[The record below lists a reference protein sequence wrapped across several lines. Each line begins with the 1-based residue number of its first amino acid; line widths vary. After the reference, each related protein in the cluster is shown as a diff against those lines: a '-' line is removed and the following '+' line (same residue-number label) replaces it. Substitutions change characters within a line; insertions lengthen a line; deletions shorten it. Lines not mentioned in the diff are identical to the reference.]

1 MFSALVDEDVNV
13 LLRSTVGQLEDALHE
28 SQDLLAKRDQELRML
43 REEVEKYKQQLAKE
57 IVSKTK
63 IAQALDESER
73 QARERDILMQQW
85 QLDLRECTQQKERA
99 EKMLL
104 DERKKSSKT
113 AESLL
118 QIREQLN
125 NNQKEA
131 EQLKSQLAQLR
142 KKPSSSSSSSSSS
155 PIIKGRQGNSG
166 AGMDGSHVVFLRQS
180 IYHYLTGYHADEQV
194 RAIISMLDFTP
205 EERKQVYAKQQ
216 ERKTRGYS

>member
-1 MFSALVDEDVNV
+1 MNA
-13 LLRSTVGQLEDALHE
+13 LLRSTVSQLEDALHE

-43 REEVEKYKQQLAKE
+43 REEVGRYKQQLAKE

-73 QARERDILMQQW
+73 QARERDILMQQC
-85 QLDLRECTQQKERA
+85 QLDLRECTQQKDHA

-125 NNQKEA
+125 SNQKEA

-142 KKPSSSSSSSSSS
+142 TKPSSSSSSSSSS
-155 PIIKGRQGNSG
+155 PVIDGNSG
-166 AGMDGSHVVFLRQS
+166 AGMDSSHVVFLRQS

-216 ERKTRGYS
+216 ERKARGYS

>member
-1 MFSALVDEDVNV
+1 MNA
-13 LLRSTVGQLEDALHE
+13 LLRSTVSQLEDALHE

-73 QARERDILMQQW
+73 QARERDILMQQC
-85 QLDLRECTQQKERA
+85 QLDLRESTQQKDHA

-142 KKPSSSSSSSSSS
+142 TKPSSSSSSSSPVIS
-155 PIIKGRQGNSG
+155 GNSG

-216 ERKTRGYS
+216 ERKARGYS

>member
-1 MFSALVDEDVNV
+1 MNA
-13 LLRSTVGQLEDALHE
+13 LLRSTVSQLEDALHE

-73 QARERDILMQQW
+73 QARERDILMQQC
-85 QLDLRECTQQKERA
+85 QLDLRESTQQKEHA

-104 DERKKSSKT
+104 DERKKSTKT

-142 KKPSSSSSSSSSS
+142 TKPSSSSSSSTS
-155 PIIKGRQGNSG
+155 PVINGNQGNSG

-216 ERKTRGYS
+216 ERKARGYS

>member
-1 MFSALVDEDVNV
+1 MNA
-13 LLRSTVGQLEDALHE
+13 LLRSTVSQLEDALHE

-73 QARERDILMQQW
+73 QARERDILMQQC
-85 QLDLRECTQQKERA
+85 QLDLRESMQQKEHA

-131 EQLKSQLAQLR
+131 EQLKSQLVQLR
-142 KKPSSSSSSSSSS
+142 TKPSSSSSSSS
-155 PIIKGRQGNSG
+155 PVINGNQGNSG
-166 AGMDGSHVVFLRQS
+166 AGMDSSHVVFLRQS

-216 ERKTRGYS
+216 ERKARGYS

>member
-1 MFSALVDEDVNV
+1 MNA
-13 LLRSTVGQLEDALHE
+13 LLRSTVSQLEDALHE

-73 QARERDILMQQW
+73 QARERDILMQQC
-85 QLDLRECTQQKERA
+85 QLDLRESTQQKEHA

-142 KKPSSSSSSSSSS
+142 TKPSSSSSSS
-155 PIIKGRQGNSG
+155 PVINGNSG
-166 AGMDGSHVVFLRQS
+166 AGMDSSHVVFLRQS

-205 EERKQVYAKQQ
+205 EERKQVYAKQL
-216 ERKTRGYS
+216 ERKARGYS